1 MMYGVNIFLQSL
13 ECAPLTF
20 FMKLLSD
27 IITPVPLCIIAV
39 IIYWSVNKRTGIITA
54 LTIIFSVAVNTPLKL
69 LFKIPRP
76 HEVNPLIKK
85 LDTTGGYSFP
95 SGHSQQASGM
105 GTVIF
110 LARGKKR
117 GALLAMAVFTVLIMV
132 SRMYLGM
139 HSAAD
144 VLCGALLGILSALF
158 CSALY
163 GYYERTKKTYVLFS
177 ITLFALIFTVLTG
190 FDRDMAVMSAISF
203 GAICGL
209 IIDEKFI
216 GYKVPCGIFK
226 KIAASVT
233 GLIVILL
240 VKALFM
246 PFDTKNLYV
255 AFLEYSLFGLTITA
269 GAPYIIKKVI
279 YRKDTKA

>member
-1 MMYGVNIFLQSL
+1 MYGINIFLQSF

-27 IITPVPLCIIAV
+27 IITPVPLCVIAV
-39 IIYWSVNKRTGIITA
+39 IIYWSVNKKTGMITA
-54 LTIIFSVAVNTPLKL
+54 LTVIFSVTVNTPLKL
-69 LFKIPRP
+69 LFKILRP

-110 LARGKKR
+110 LASGKKR
-117 GALLAMAVFTVLIMV
+117 GAFVASAAFAVLMMI

-139 HSAAD
+139 HSVTD
-144 VLCGALLGILSALF
+144 VLIGALLGILSALF
-158 CSALY
+158 CSWIY
-163 GYYERTKKTYVLFS
+163 DFSQRTKKTYILFLMTFIS
-177 ITLFALIFTVLTG
+177 VIFTVLTD
-190 FDRDMAVMSAISF
+190 FDRDMVIMSAISF
-203 GAICGL
+203 GAIGGL

-216 GYKVPCGIFK
+216 GYKVPCEPGR
-226 KIAASVT
+226 KIAASGI

-240 VKALFM
+240 AKALFI
-246 PFDTKNLYV
+246 PFDTEKFYT
-255 AFLEYSLFGLTITA
+255 AFLEYSVFGFAITA
-269 GAPYIIKKVI
+269 IAPYIIKKII
-279 YRKDTKA
+279 YREDIK